1 MPTPIAETT
10 YVLPIR
16 RTAAVKDD
24 ELPAYLAALVK
35 LVPVVVVDGSPPDV
49 FAHHAASWP
58 PAVVHVPVDEDRR
71 GDLNGKVAGVVT
83 GLRRVRTA
91 KAVIADDDVRYD
103 PFALRRLAALLDG
116 ADVVRP
122 QNVFNPAPWHAV
134 LDTGRTLIARA
145 TGGDWPGTL
154 GVRMDAYARI
164 GGYDG
169 TVLFEN
175 LELVR
180 TLRAAGARELVAY
193 DLFVARRPPAARHY
207 LAQRVRQAYDE
218 FARPRAAGGAARGR
232 AAARARDVRVRRCGR
247 VAAFA
252 VGAIAL
258 AEIGRARGGARRVFP
273 RADGDARAGLGARA
287 GRDVV
292 VRAGAAARCA
302 AACGTRTARCGSRPT
317 PSGCCAAASRWRTS
331 RDPGRRPLSSA
342 SSPRWL
348 NPFASDAARAHSSYH
363 GAARR
368 RARPPARRRAGQ
380 PVRARRARRVP
391 RRSAST
397 TRSRAW
403 ARSRRCGARRTASAR
418 TTGSTTPR

>member
-1 MPTPIAETT
+1 MPTAIVETT

-16 RTAAVKDD
+16 RTAAVNHD
-24 ELPAYLAALVK
+24 ELPAYLAALLK

-49 FAHHAASWP
+49 FAHHSRTWP
-58 PAVVHVPVDEDRR
+58 GAVLHVPVDEDRR

-134 LDTGRTLIARA
+134 LDTGRILIARA

-154 GVRMDAYARI
+154 GVRMDVYARV

-180 TLRAAGARELVAY
+180 TLRAAGAREFVAY
-193 DLFVARRPPAARHY
+193 DLFVARRPPAARHF

-218 FARPRAAGGAARGR
+218 FARPGRLAAQLAVAPVLALGTMRFGAPAI
-232 AAARARDVRVRRCGR
+232 
-247 VAAFA
+247 AAFA
-252 VGAIAL
+252 AGAIAL

-273 RADGDARAGLGARA
+273 PETALLAPVWVLERAVTSWCALGLRL
-287 GRDVV
+287 
-292 VRAGAAARCA
+292 VRGGVRYSHGTLRVAA
-302 AACGTRTARCGSRPT
+302 
-317 PSGCCAAASRWRTS
+317 
-331 RDPGRRPLSSA
+331 
-342 SSPRWL
+342 
-348 NPFASDAARAHSSYH
+348 NPERVL
-363 GAARR
+363 RR
-368 RARPPARRRAGQ
+368 RLAMEDVA
-380 PVRARRARRVP
+380 
-391 RRSAST
+391 
-397 TRSRAW
+397 
-403 ARSRRCGARRTASAR
+403 
-418 TTGSTTPR
+418 

>member
-1 MPTPIAETT
+1 MSTLIVETT

-24 ELPAYLAALVK
+24 EFAAYLAALVK
-35 LVPVVVVDGSPPDV
+35 LVPVVVVDGSPSDV

-58 PAVVHVPVDEDRR
+58 AAVLHLPVDEDRR

-103 PFALRRLAALLDG
+103 PFALRRIAALLDG
-116 ADVVRP
+116 AGVVRP

-218 FARPRAAGGAARGR
+218 FARPGRLAAQLAVAPALALATMRFGGR
-232 AAARARDVRVRRCGR
+232 AMAGFA
-247 VAAFA
+247 VAAI
-252 VGAIAL
+252 VL

-273 RADGDARAGLGARA
+273 PRTAMLAPLWVLERAGTSWCALALRLTRG
-287 GRDVV
+287 G
-292 VRAGAAARCA
+292 VRYSHGTLRVAANPE
-302 AACGTRTARCGSRPT
+302 RT
-317 PSGCCAAASRWRTS
+317 
-331 RDPGRRPLSSA
+331 L
-342 SSPRWL
+342 
-348 NPFASDAARAHSSYH
+348 
-363 GAARR
+363 RR
-368 RARPPARRRAGQ
+368 RLAAEDVA
-380 PVRARRARRVP
+380 
-391 RRSAST
+391 
-397 TRSRAW
+397 
-403 ARSRRCGARRTASAR
+403 
-418 TTGSTTPR
+418 

>member
-1 MPTPIAETT
+1 MSTPIVETT

-24 ELPAYLAALVK
+24 ELPAYLAALVN

-58 PAVVHVPVDEDRR
+58 PAVLHVPVDEDRR
-71 GDLNGKVAGVVT
+71 ADLNGKVAGVVT

-91 KAVIADDDVRYD
+91 KAVLADDDVRYD

-116 ADVVRP
+116 AGVVRP

-169 TVLFEN
+169 SVLFEN

-180 TLRAAGARELVAY
+180 TLRASGARELVAY
-193 DLFVARRPPAARHY
+193 DLFIARRPPAARHY
-207 LAQRVRQAYDE
+207 VAQRVRQAYDE
-218 FARPRAAGGAARGR
+218 FARPGRMAAQLAVAPLLALGTLRFGVPA
-232 AAARARDVRVRRCGR
+232 

-252 VGAIAL
+252 AGAIAL
-258 AEIGRARGGARRVFP
+258 AEAGRARGGARRVFP
-273 RADGDARAGLGARA
+273 P
-287 GRDVV
+287 
-292 VRAGAAARCA
+292 
-302 AACGTRTARCGSRPT
+302 RTAVLAPLWVLERAVTSW
-317 PSGCCAAASRWRTS
+317 CAVALRLTRGGVRYSHGRLRVAANPERILK
-331 RDPGRRPLSSA
+331 RRLA
-342 SSPRWL
+342 VEDV
-348 NPFASDAARAHSSYH
+348 A
-363 GAARR
+363 
-368 RARPPARRRAGQ
+368 
-380 PVRARRARRVP
+380 
-391 RRSAST
+391 
-397 TRSRAW
+397 
-403 ARSRRCGARRTASAR
+403 
-418 TTGSTTPR
+418 